1 MRLKFI
7 NLIASNELRE
17 ALRELEGARCV
28 VMEATSILSQ
38 IDQMRSQEEATTIES
53 QIGYNV
59 HNVDNT
65 YYDARYLDRLTPKIR
80 SCVPG
85 LELLFYET
93 DTQERRIHLFHDLMF
108 HYLFFTDLGNQLAY
122 AIPFDL
128 VYDTTKDYRKAR
140 VAAIRDF
147 ISRNNLPECCLYRV
161 NYVSRGYIMLD
172 RTTEIPDV
180 LDLNKQDYP
189 QVDVFNIISRALE
202 IGRDFVAE
210 VEYLALIYGVDLE
223 SLRSKEEKLR
233 SKMVAKEQERI
244 ETKPYKLMPRSHR
257 IAALYTLLG
266 RAGINTSNTDKTRM
280 ASFIEAVTGGNI
292 EADAEKTYS
301 YTTPNRSAYKGAAPY
316 LELIGITP
324 SEK

>member
-1 MRLKFI
+1 MKLKFI

-28 VMEATSILSQ
+28 IMEATSILSQ
-38 IDQMRSQEEATTIES
+38 IDQMRLQEETKTIES
-53 QIGYNV
+53 QTGYNV
-59 HNVDNT
+59 CKIDNI
-65 YYDARYLDRLTPKIR
+65 YSYARYLEGLTPKIR

-128 VYDTTKDYRKAR
+128 VRDTTGAYGKAR

-147 ISRNNLPECCLYRV
+147 ISRNNLPESCLYNV
-161 NYVSRGYIMLD
+161 NYTRRGHIMLD
-172 RTTEIPDV
+172 RKSEIFDV

-189 QVDVFNIISRALE
+189 QVDVFNIISRALR
-202 IGRDFVAE
+202 IGQDFVAE

-223 SLRSKEEKLR
+223 AIRSKEEKLR
-233 SKMVAKEQERI
+233 SKMVAKEQEQV
-244 ETKPYKLMPRSHR
+244 EDKPYKFMPRSHR
-257 IAALYTLLG
+257 IAALYTLLY
-266 RAGINTSNTDKTRM
+266 RAGINTSNTDKTKM

-301 YTTPNRSAYKGAAPY
+301 YTTPNRSANKGAAPY